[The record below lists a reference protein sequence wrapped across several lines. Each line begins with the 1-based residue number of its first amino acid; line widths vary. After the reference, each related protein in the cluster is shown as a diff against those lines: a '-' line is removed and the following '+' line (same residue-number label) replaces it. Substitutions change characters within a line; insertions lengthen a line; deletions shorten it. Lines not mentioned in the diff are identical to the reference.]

1 MRGVSLSFFKPSVF
15 VKAFL
20 VSCVVFSSAFFSSC
34 KDLTS
39 FDPNVDGGRAVTGS
53 AFSAPTNVRA
63 TNGYKRKISLEWSPV
78 SGASYYEIWCATS
91 STAEF
96 VQVGTAQTTAF
107 DEVVSAG
114 RTLYYKVRAVKYNGT
129 VSSFSA
135 TARGTSLAQPVIS
148 GGEVNE
154 FDATISWFMENARG
168 MDDSDNYESDLVFE
182 VFCQPKTGG
191 GEIKS
196 VTLRASDEELRSGYK
211 HKFTNLAASTEYQ
224 FWVAAYITKDSSATE
239 QSPVVDR
246 NTLTSYMPVAPVFHA
261 SQGESSKGV
270 WIYITLPEMV
280 KVNTE
285 TKENQTE
292 KQDVDYPLCFK
303 ITRKVA
309 NGDYK
314 PEITLYYNGETT
326 PPSLDYYTNPDTSYT
341 PGKVIKWFDD
351 GANGLG
357 SMSGGTEY
365 TYRIRSA
372 ADITYSKVVCPED
385 KQYTSESS
393 TDTDKAT
400 TAEGWKSK
408 HPEFKYGSDLKRTL
422 KEDGEKRVVVATWFD
437 LSASWDDLGTAERYK
452 FAIKQ
457 NRKPWAESESPMDSW
472 LESGRTGENEKYF
485 FDSLKAFTYKVEFGN
500 GKDALSDGETGIY
513 TYTLYIVTK
522 DATIDDIDVVDGVV
536 RDADNEECKV
546 LDSVSAIGEMLV
558 MNRADMPEA
567 DLELQDGYQD
577 HVDLKIVSSIKKGF
591 RYDVVRT
598 EVKDGVL
605 DPDTE
610 TPITLIEADEYTED
624 PPETETFEYPD
635 KTVDGNCTY
644 YYFLKVI
651 DEESGAYS
659 ASSNLKAEVLGTP
672 KVSFDTSR
680 LAYDSVTILF
690 ESVTAAEKYTVTLG
704 EKGKFGGGEQF
715 KITKDGKNWTSDS
728 VSASGAKAKVAYE
741 APEFKIIIEKPY
753 GYDNATFAGST
764 ANAVVTAYSK
774 VDSVSSDPEPVN
786 VLGPADLGVTVNSA
800 DEAKADSVWVSWNE
814 VQDASGYLVKRLMY
828 SEYDASGVVKAES
841 AVEDTDVVYYVDALE
856 KKVLLVGT
864 VETIK
869 LVGGASVAFNA
880 GRFTLTDTEIPV
892 TATKDDGELLP
903 YQEAQAKISWGMPF
917 CYVVLPVL
925 DKGDFK
931 FKTGSLALDAGGKVA
946 YTNLPQT
953 DGTATWGYGLELQA
967 EKSKNT
973 TTQKLTWKKPY
984 YAAIDKGK
992 TPQVFKRKFNRE
1004 ATDSNSFSSVDLTDA
1019 NATTFEYK
1027 PKEDE
1032 KPEEDER
1039 YRAYEY
1045 IVKYN
1050 YLEERLTLPDSLEKE
1065 LKDKKDS
1072 ESTGEPANKG
1082 YLFTIRSNNL
1092 RQSGLAAKQGGSNT
1106 YAETVTWSDDIGSL
1120 WGSSNERALGPTG
1133 VRLYIRNNNLDAT
1146 DTTWRKAVDIA
1157 DLDYSGKI
1165 TPNSEEDIDAARNG
1179 NSISVYPAFA
1189 DGTGAT
1195 SGALKVLRDYK
1206 HYYAIALTRGN
1217 LEVLYTPGFDVFAS
1231 DAKVY
1236 AYRQITN
1243 EEMVRA
1249 ATLAMSIG
1257 AEKTTSWNYNLSTK
1271 KSEYK
1276 EDGKT
1281 VVTVT
1286 QSGGGGSSN
1295 LVWTLE
1301 YKDFKP
1307 TMTSK
1312 TGSSVNFLTINGRVT
1327 GETWTNTLSAGSSG
1341 NDRPPNE
1348 YNCYNDDKITVSG
1361 ANEEC
1366 KSFYSAE
1373 LKFYWLNYEA
1383 APRYNTNEGYKGI
1396 KISHPSG
1403 NAEKVFGNITPLPF
1417 NKKTGWTNK
1426 DNIGF
1431 QNNAAEWQ

>member
-39 FDPNVDGGRAVTGS
+39 FDPNVDGGRAVTGQA

-63 TNGYKRKISLEWSPV
+63 TNGYKRKISLEWFPV

-129 VSSFSA
+129 VSAFSA

-168 MDDSDNYESDLVFE
+168 MDGSDNYESDLVFE

-196 VTLRASDEELRSGYK
+196 VTLRASGEELRSGYK

-326 PPSLDYYTNPDTSYT
+326 PPSLDYYTNPNTSYT

-351 GANGLG
+351 GANSLG

-408 HPEFKYGSDLKRTL
+408 HPEFKYGSDLKRSL
-422 KEDGEKRVVVATWFD
+422 SKDGEKVVVVSASFE

-457 NRKPWAESESPMDSW
+457 SRKPWTESESPTDSW
-472 LESGRTGENEKYF
+472 LESGRTGENEKCF
-485 FDSLKAFTYKVEFGN
+485 FDSLKAFTPYTVKFGN

-522 DATIDDIDVVDGVV
+522 DATINDVVDGVV

-605 DPDTE
+605 DPTTE
-610 TPITLIEADEYTED
+610 KTITLIEADKYAED

-690 ESVTAAEKYTVTLG
+690 ESVTAAERYTVTLG
-704 EKGKFGGGEQF
+704 EKDKFGGGEQF
-715 KITKDGKNWTSDS
+715 KITKDGKGWTSDS
-728 VSASGAKAKVAYE
+728 VSASGAKVNVAYE
-741 APEFKIIIEKPY
+741 APEFKITIEKPY
-753 GYDNATFAGST
+753 GYDNATLAGST
-764 ANAVVTAYSK
+764 ANVVVTAHSK
-774 VDSVSSDPEPVN
+774 VDSVSSDLEPVN
-786 VLGPADLGVTVNSA
+786 VLGPADLDVTVNSA
-800 DEAKADSVWVSWNE
+800 DEAKADSVRVSWNE
-814 VQDASGYLVKRLMY
+814 VQGASGYLVKRLMY

-841 AVEDTDVVYYVDALE
+841 AVEDTDVVYYVGASDE
-856 KKVLLVGT
+856 KVLLADTG
-864 VETIK
+864 EP
-869 LVGGASVAFNA
+869 VGGASVKLA
-880 GRFTLTDTEIPV
+880 GNRFTLTDTEIPV
-892 TATKDDGELLP
+892 TATRDDGELLV

-917 CYVVLPVL
+917 RYVVLPVL

-931 FKTGSLALDAGGKVA
+931 FKTRSLALETGGKVMYKRLEDTEPA
-946 YTNLPQT
+946 P
-953 DGTATWGYGLELQA
+953 TATLGYGLELQA

-984 YAAIDKGK
+984 YAAIGTGLFSK
-992 TPQVFKRKFNRE
+992 VYKRKSNRE
-1004 ATDSNSFSSVDLTDA
+1004 NTDSNSFSGGTLTDA

-1027 PKEDE
+1027 PED
-1032 KPEEDER
+1032 DER
-1039 YRAYEY
+1039 YSAYEY

-1050 YLEERLTLPDSLEKE
+1050 CFEERLTLPDSLEEE
-1065 LKDKKDS
+1065 LKKKKDS
-1072 ESTGEPANKG
+1072 ESTGEQANKG
-1082 YLFTIRSNNL
+1082 YLFTIRSDNL

-1106 YAETVTWSDDIGSL
+1106 YAETVTWSNNIGSL

-1133 VRLYIRNNNLDAT
+1133 VRLYIRNNNLD
-1146 DTTWRKAVDIA
+1146 TTWHKAVDIA
-1157 DLDYSGKI
+1157 SLDYSGTI
-1165 TPNSEEDIDAARNG
+1165 TPNSEEDIAAARNG
-1179 NSISVYPAFA
+1179 NSISVYPASVA
-1189 DGTGAT
+1189 GGTGTT

-1217 LEVLYTPGFDVFAS
+1217 VEVRYTPGFDDFTS
-1231 DAKVY
+1231 DDDNKKVAV
-1236 AYRQITN
+1236 AYRQITIDEFTKAAIIGMSTGIYN
-1243 EEMVRA
+1243 ERGTKGCNSNGNGIDGLKSTSSYNARTDYKLTFVYTNYV
-1249 ATLAMSIG
+1249 ATHTTKSGNTAYAVIVNGTLKARGGLAGAYQNQYFSESNMNITYQGNVGTMYFNGTDDFWTWNKGTYPVNRTKGTINVTYGGKSKTYDMSK
-1257 AEKTTSWNYNLSTK
+1257 A
-1271 KSEYK
+1271 SEN
-1276 EDGKT
+1276 G
-1281 VVTVT
+1281 
-1286 QSGGGGSSN
+1286 
-1295 LVWTLE
+1295 WTLPFAVE
-1301 YKDFKP
+1301 GGY
-1307 TMTSK
+1307 
-1312 TGSSVNFLTINGRVT
+1312 L
-1327 GETWTNTLSAGSSG
+1327 
-1341 NDRPPNE
+1341 ND
-1348 YNCYNDDKITVSG
+1348 S
-1361 ANEEC
+1361 
-1366 KSFYSAE
+1366 
-1373 LKFYWLNYEA
+1373 
-1383 APRYNTNEGYKGI
+1383 
-1396 KISHPSG
+1396 
-1403 NAEKVFGNITPLPF
+1403 
-1417 NKKTGWTNK
+1417 
-1426 DNIGF
+1426 
-1431 QNNAAEWQ
+1431 AEWQ

>member
-96 VQVGTAQTTAF
+96 VQVGTAQTTSF

-129 VSSFSA
+129 VSAFSA

-168 MDDSDNYESDLVFE
+168 MDGSDNYESDLVFE

-196 VTLRASDEELRSGYK
+196 VTLQASGEELRSGYK

-408 HPEFKYGSDLKRTL
+408 HPEFKYGSDLKRKL
-422 KEDGEKRVVVATWFD
+422 KEDGEKVVVVSASFD
-437 LSASWDDLGTAERYK
+437 LSASWDDLGAAERYK

-457 NRKPWAESESPMDSW
+457 SRKPWTGSESTTNTW
-472 LESGRTGENEKYF
+472 LESGRTEEREKYF
-485 FDSLKAFTYKVEFGN
+485 FDTLKAFTPYTVKFGN

-522 DATIDDIDVVDGVV
+522 DATIDDVVDGVV

-605 DPDTE
+605 DPSTE
-610 TPITLIEADEYTED
+610 TPITLINADKYTED
-624 PPETETFEYPD
+624 PPESETFKYPD
-635 KTVDGNCTY
+635 DDVDSNCTY

-659 ASSNLKAEVLGTP
+659 ASSNLKAEVLGKP
-672 KVSFDTSR
+672 KVSFDTSK

-690 ESVTAAEKYTVTLG
+690 ESVTAAERYTVTLG
-704 EKGKFGGGEQF
+704 EKDKFGGGEQF

-728 VSASGAKAKVAYE
+728 VSASSAKAKVAYE
-741 APEFKIIIEKPY
+741 APEFKITIEKPY
-753 GYDNATFAGST
+753 GYNNATLAGSS
-764 ANAVVTAYSK
+764 ANAVVTAHSK
-774 VDSVSSDPEPVN
+774 VDKSESDPEPVN
-786 VLGPADLGVTVNSA
+786 VLGPADLDVKVNSA
-800 DEAKADSVWVSWNE
+800 SDAKEDSVWVSWNE

-841 AVEDTDVVYYVDALE
+841 AVEDTDVVYYVGASDE
-856 KKVLLVGT
+856 KVLLADTG
-864 VETIK
+864 EP
-869 LVGGASVAFNA
+869 VGGASVALA
-880 GRFTLTDTEIPV
+880 GNRFTLTDTEIPV
-892 TATKDDGELLP
+892 TADPDKDAELLV

-917 CYVVLPVL
+917 RYVVLPVL

-931 FKTGSLALDAGGKVA
+931 FETGSLALKTGGKVM
-946 YTNLPQT
+946 YEKLEKTEP
-953 DGTATWGYGLELQA
+953 DPTATWGYGLEIHA

-984 YAAIDKGK
+984 YAAIGKGK
-992 TPQVFKRKFNRE
+992 TPQVFKRKSTRE
-1004 ATDSNSFSSVDLTDA
+1004 AKDGNSFSGVDLTDA
-1019 NATTFEYK
+1019 AATTFEYE

-1045 IVKYN
+1045 IVKYGSMA
-1050 YLEERLTLPDSLEKE
+1050 ESLTLPDSLEKE
-1065 LKDKKDS
+1065 LKNKKDS
-1072 ESTGEPANKG
+1072 ESTGEQANKG
-1082 YLFTIRSNNL
+1082 YLFTIRSNFL
-1092 RQSGLAAKQGGSNT
+1092 KQSGLAANQGGSNT

-1133 VRLYIRNNNLDAT
+1133 VRLYIRNNNLDAE
-1146 DTTWRKAVDIA
+1146 WHKAVDIA
-1157 DLDYSGKI
+1157 GLDYSGKI
-1165 TPNSEEDIDAARNG
+1165 TPNSEEDIDAARSG
-1179 NSISVYPAFA
+1179 NSISVYPASVA
-1189 DGTGAT
+1189 GGTGAT

-1217 LEVLYTPGFDVFAS
+1217 LELRYTPGFDDFTS

-1286 QSGGGGSSN
+1286 QSGGFGSSN

-1301 YKDFKP
+1301 YKDFTP

-1327 GETWTNTLSAGSSG
+1327 GETWTDNLASGSSG

-1417 NKKTGWTNK
+1417 NKKTGWANK

>member
-34 KDLTS
+34 KDLTN
-39 FDPNVDGGRAVTGS
+39 FDPNVDGGRAVTS
-53 AFSAPTNVRA
+53 QAAFSAPTNVRA
-63 TNGYKRKISLEWSPV
+63 TNGYKRKISLEWFPV

-129 VSSFSA
+129 VSAFSA

-168 MDDSDNYESDLVFE
+168 MDGSDNYESDLVFE

-196 VTLRASDEELRSGYK
+196 VTLPASGEELRSGYK

-261 SQGESSKGV
+261 SQGDSSKGV

-285 TKENQTE
+285 TKENETE

-326 PPSLDYYTNPDTSYT
+326 PPDLGYYTNPDTSYT

-408 HPEFKYGSDLKRTL
+408 HPEFKYGSDLQRSLSK
-422 KEDGEKRVVVATWFD
+422 DGEKVVVVSASFE
-437 LSASWDDLGTAERYK
+437 LSASWDDLGAAERYK

-457 NRKPWAESESPMDSW
+457 SRKPWTGSESPTDSW

-485 FDSLKAFTYKVEFGN
+485 FDSLKAFTYKVKFGN

-522 DATIDDIDVVDGVV
+522 DATIDDVVPGVV

-546 LDSVSAIGEMLV
+546 LDSVSAVGEMLV

-605 DPDTE
+605 DPTTE
-610 TPITLIEADEYTED
+610 KTITLIKADKYTED

-651 DEESGAYS
+651 DEESDAYS

-704 EKGKFGGGEQF
+704 EKGKFGGGESF

-728 VSASGAKAKVAYE
+728 VPASGAKAKVAYE
-741 APEFKIIIEKPY
+741 APEFKITIEKPY
-753 GYDNATFAGST
+753 GYDNATLAGST
-764 ANAVVTAYSK
+764 ANVVVTAHSK
-774 VDSVSSDPEPVN
+774 VDSVSSDSESVN
-786 VLGPADLGVTVNSA
+786 VLGPADLDVTVNSA
-800 DEAKADSVWVSWNE
+800 EKATADSVWVSWNA
-814 VQDASGYLVKRLMY
+814 VQGASGYLVKRLMY
-828 SEYDASGVVKAES
+828 SEYDESGVVKG
-841 AVEDTDVVYYVDALE
+841 AVEDTDVVYYVAASDKNSD
-856 KKVLLVGT
+856 KKVFKVFLVGKVGT
-864 VETIK
+864 EE
-869 LVGGASVAFNA
+869 LVGGASVEFDEK
-880 GRFTLTDTEIPV
+880 RFTLTDTEITV
-892 TATKDDGELLP
+892 TAPDGEVELFE
-903 YQEAQAKISWGMPF
+903 YQKKQAKISWGMPF
-917 CYVVLPVL
+917 RYVVLPVL

-931 FKTGSLALDAGGKVA
+931 FKTGSLALETGGKVMYKELEKTEPA
-946 YTNLPQT
+946 P
-953 DGTATWGYGLELQA
+953 TATFGYGLKLQA
-967 EKSKNT
+967 EKSKDT
-973 TTQKLTWKKPY
+973 MFQKLTWKKPY
-984 YAAIDKGK
+984 YAAIGK
-992 TPQVFKRKFNRE
+992 SWYPQVFKRKSSDRK
-1004 ATDSNSFSSVDLTDA
+1004 ATDNEFDLIDDVNMNDDVNTND
-1019 NATTFEYK
+1019 TTFKYE
-1027 PKEDE
+1027 PN
-1032 KPEEDER
+1032 EDER
-1039 YRAYEY
+1039 YSAYEY

-1050 YLEERLTLPDSLEKE
+1050 CFEDKLTLPDSLEEE
-1065 LKDKKDS
+1065 LKNKKDS
-1072 ESTGEPANKG
+1072 ESTGEQANKG
-1082 YLFTIRSNNL
+1082 YLFTIRSNFL

-1133 VRLYIRNNNLDAT
+1133 VRLYIRNNNLD
-1146 DTTWRKAVDIA
+1146 TTWHKAVDIA
-1157 DLDYSGKI
+1157 SLDYSGTI
-1165 TPNSEEDIDAARNG
+1165 TPNSKEDVDAAAVKNG
-1179 NSISVYPAFA
+1179 NSSIGISVYPASVA
-1189 DGTGAT
+1189 GGTGTT

-1217 LEVLYTPGFDVFAS
+1217 VEVLYTPGFDDFTSENDKAV
-1231 DAKVY
+1231 V
-1236 AYRQITN
+1236 AYRQITD
-1243 EEMVRA
+1243 EELVRA
-1249 ATLAMSIG
+1249 ATLAMTIG
-1257 AEKTTSWNYNLSTK
+1257 MDAAFYDRSASPQWSRAASNGTYKDSYGGTVKITSSTSGSPSYGFYFTNFIANVQTRSGVSLGSFLK
-1271 KSEYK
+1271 VN
-1276 EDGKT
+1276 G
-1281 VVTVT
+1281 TVT
-1286 QSGGGGSSN
+1286 GGYKNFIDICPPYYYNGTVTIVSDIDIYNNTITFNQLKSSGGT
-1295 LVWTLE
+1295 V
-1301 YKDFKP
+1301 
-1307 TMTSK
+1307 
-1312 TGSSVNFLTINGRVT
+1312 SVN
-1327 GETWTNTLSAGSSG
+1327 SS
-1341 NDRPPNE
+1341 
-1348 YNCYNDDKITVSG
+1348 TFS
-1361 ANEEC
+1361 
-1366 KSFYSAE
+1366 
-1373 LKFYWLNYEA
+1373 
-1383 APRYNTNEGYKGI
+1383 
-1396 KISHPSG
+1396 
-1403 NAEKVFGNITPLPF
+1403 NITPFPF
-1417 NKKTGWTNK
+1417 NDRRTTN
-1426 DNIGF
+1426 DNYKYGGY
-1431 QNNAAEWQ
+1431 NNTAEWQ

>member
-39 FDPNVDGGRAVTGS
+39 FDPNVDGGRAVTGQA

-129 VSSFSA
+129 VSAFSA

-168 MDDSDNYESDLVFE
+168 MDGSDNYESDLVFE

-285 TKENQTE
+285 TKGNETE

-314 PEITLYYNGETT
+314 PEVTLYYNGETT

-422 KEDGEKRVVVATWFD
+422 DGEKVVSASFD

-522 DATIDDIDVVDGVV
+522 DATIDDVDVVDGVV

-591 RYDVVRT
+591 EYTVVRT

-605 DPDTE
+605 DPTTE
-610 TPITLIEADEYTED
+610 TPITLIEADKYTED
-624 PPETETFEYPD
+624 PPKTETFEYPD

-651 DEESGAYS
+651 DKESGAYS

-690 ESVTAAEKYTVTLG
+690 ESVTAAERYTVTLG

-753 GYDNATFAGST
+753 GYDNATLAGST
-764 ANAVVTAYSK
+764 ANAVVTAHSK

-786 VLGPADLGVTVNSA
+786 VLGPADLDVTVNSA
-800 DEAKADSVWVSWNE
+800 DEAEADFVWISWNE
-814 VQDASGYLVKRLMY
+814 VQGASGYLVKRLMY

-841 AVEDTDVVYYVDALE
+841 AVEDTDVVYYVGALDE
-856 KKVLLVGT
+856 KVLLADTG
-864 VETIK
+864 EP
-869 LVGGASVAFNA
+869 VGGASVAFDGN
-880 GRFTLTDTEIPV
+880 RFTLTDTEIPV
-892 TATKDDGELLP
+892 TATRDDGELLV

-917 CYVVLPVL
+917 RYVVLPVL

-931 FKTGSLALDAGGKVA
+931 FETGSLALDAGGKVMYKELEKTEPA
-946 YTNLPQT
+946 P
-953 DGTATWGYGLELQA
+953 TATFGYGLKLQA

-984 YAAIDKGK
+984 YAAIGKGK
-992 TPQVFKRKFNRE
+992 LPQVYKRKFYRE
-1004 ATDSNSFSSVDLTDA
+1004 DTDSNSFSGVDLTDA
-1019 NATTFEYK
+1019 SATAFEY
-1027 PKEDE
+1027 

-1045 IVKYN
+1045 IVKYGSTAE
-1050 YLEERLTLPDSLEKE
+1050 LLKLPDSLEEE
-1065 LKDKKDS
+1065 LKKKKDS
-1072 ESTGEPANKG
+1072 ESTGEQANKG

-1106 YAETVTWSDDIGSL
+1106 YAETVTWSDSIGSL
-1120 WGSSNERALGPTG
+1120 WGDSNDRALGPTG
-1133 VRLYIRNNNLDAT
+1133 VRLYIRNNNLDAE
-1146 DTTWRKAVDIA
+1146 WHPAASINS
-1157 DLDYSGKI
+1157 LDYSGNVTDLGDDVSATKD
-1165 TPNSEEDIDAARNG
+1165 TNG
-1179 NSISVYPAFA
+1179 ISLYPTTCAN
-1189 DGTGAT
+1189 GTGT
-1195 SGALKVLRDYK
+1195 TTGLLKVLRDYK

-1217 LEVLYTPGFDVFAS
+1217 VEVLYTPGFDKFES
-1231 DAKVY
+1231 ETPVY
-1236 AYRQITN
+1236 AYRRITD
-1243 EEMVRA
+1243 EELVRA

-1257 AEKTTSWNYNLSTK
+1257 MEKSIPKSGWSRTLDPSKTYTDPTGGTTYTKWHAMTYDIHDITFTNCVMDMISKAGVQVSSFLKIGGTLKGKLNSNYARSIPPDQYNGTLTIQNILYDEPQMTLIFSKAEKNSTNAIILK
-1271 KSEYK
+1271 RNGDET
-1276 EDGKT
+1276 GKT
-1281 VVTVT
+1281 
-1286 QSGGGGSSN
+1286 
-1295 LVWTLE
+1295 
-1301 YKDFKP
+1301 
-1307 TMTSK
+1307 
-1312 TGSSVNFLTINGRVT
+1312 
-1327 GETWTNTLSAGSSG
+1327 
-1341 NDRPPNE
+1341 
-1348 YNCYNDDKITVSG
+1348 
-1361 ANEEC
+1361 
-1366 KSFYSAE
+1366 
-1373 LKFYWLNYEA
+1373 
-1383 APRYNTNEGYKGI
+1383 
-1396 KISHPSG
+1396 
-1403 NAEKVFGNITPLPF
+1403 FGNITPLPYNGSDF
-1417 NKKTGWTNK
+1417 L
-1426 DNIGF
+1426 
-1431 QNNAAEWQ
+1431 NNNAEWQ

>member
-39 FDPNVDGGRAVTGS
+39 FDPNVDGGRAVTGQT
-53 AFSAPTNVRA
+53 AFFAQTNAQTNAPTNVRA
-63 TNGYKRKISLEWSPV
+63 TNGYRRKISLEWSPV

-129 VSSFSA
+129 VSAFSA
-135 TARGTSLAQPVIS
+135 TAKGTSLAQPVIS

-168 MDDSDNYESDLVFE
+168 MDGSDNYESDLVFE

-196 VTLRASDEELRSGYK
+196 VTLQASDDELRSGYK

-261 SQGESSKGV
+261 SQGDSSKGV

-309 NGDYK
+309 NGIYK
-314 PEITLYYNGETT
+314 DEITLYYNGETT
-326 PPSLDYYTNPDTSYT
+326 PPDLDYYTNPNTSYT

-357 SMSGGTEY
+357 SISGGTEY

-393 TDTDKAT
+393 VTDTDKAT

-408 HPEFKYGSDLKRTL
+408 HPEFKYGSDLKRSL
-422 KEDGEKRVVVATWFD
+422 SKDGEKVVVVSASFE
-437 LSASWDDLGTAERYK
+437 LSASWDDLGAAERYK

-457 NRKPWAESESPMDSW
+457 SRKPWTGSESTTNTW
-472 LESGRTGENEKYF
+472 LESGRTEEREKYF
-485 FDSLKAFTYKVEFGN
+485 FDTLKAFTPYTVKFGN

-522 DATIDDIDVVDGVV
+522 DATINDVVDGVV

-567 DLELQDGYQD
+567 KLKLNDGYKD
-577 HVDLKIVSSIKKGF
+577 HVLLVVSSIKKGF
-591 RYDVVRT
+591 EYTVVRT

-605 DPDTE
+605 DPSTE
-610 TPITLIEADEYTED
+610 TPITLINADKYTED
-624 PPETETFEYPD
+624 PPESETFKYPD
-635 KTVDGNCTY
+635 DDVDSNCTY

-651 DEESGAYS
+651 DKESGAYS

-672 KVSFDTSR
+672 KVSFDMSR
-680 LAYDSVTILF
+680 LAYDSVTISF
-690 ESVTAAEKYTVTLG
+690 ESVTAAERYTVTLG
-704 EKGKFGGGEQF
+704 KKYGFGGGENF
-715 KITKDGKNWTSDS
+715 EITNDGKNWTSDS
-728 VSASGAKAKVAYE
+728 VSAFGAKVNVAYE
-741 APEFKIIIEKPY
+741 APEFKITIEKPY
-753 GYDNATFAGST
+753 GYDNATLAGTT
-764 ANAVVTAYSK
+764 ADAVVTAHSK
-774 VDSVSSDPEPVN
+774 VDSAKSDIEQVN
-786 VLGPADLGVTVNSA
+786 VIGPAGLAVTVNSA
-800 DEAKADSVWVSWNE
+800 DKAEANSVWVSWNE
-814 VQDASGYLVKRLMY
+814 VQGASGYLVKRLMY

-841 AVEDTDVVYYVDALE
+841 AVEDTDVVYYVDPSE
-856 KKVLLVGT
+856 KKVLLA
-864 VETIK
+864 ETGEP
-869 LVGGASVAFNA
+869 VGGASVAFD
-880 GRFTLTDTEIPV
+880 GKRFTLTDMEIPV
-892 TATKDDGELLP
+892 TATRNDGELLV

-931 FKTGSLALDAGGKVA
+931 FKTRSLALDAGGKVA

-953 DGTATWGYGLELQA
+953 DGTATWGYGLEIHA

-973 TTQKLTWKKPY
+973 TTQILTWKKPY
-984 YAAIDKGK
+984 YAAIGTGLFSK
-992 TPQVFKRKFNRE
+992 VYKRKSNRE
-1004 ATDSNSFSSVDLTDA
+1004 TTDSNSFSGGTLTDA
-1019 NATTFEYK
+1019 NATTFKYE
-1027 PKEDE
+1027 PN
-1032 KPEEDER
+1032 EDER
-1039 YRAYEY
+1039 YSAYEY

-1050 YLEERLTLPDSLEKE
+1050 CFEERLTLPDSLEEE
-1065 LKDKKDS
+1065 LKKKKDS
-1072 ESTGEPANKG
+1072 ESTGEQANKG
-1082 YLFTIRSNNL
+1082 YLFTIRSDNL
-1092 RQSGLAAKQGGSNT
+1092 RQSGLAAKQGGSKT
-1106 YAETVTWSDDIGSL
+1106 YAETVTWSNNIGSL
-1120 WGSSNERALGPTG
+1120 WGSSNDRALGPTG
-1133 VRLYIRNNNLDAT
+1133 VRLYIRNNNLDAE
-1146 DTTWRKAVDIA
+1146 WHPAVDIA
-1157 DLDYSGKI
+1157 SLDYSGKI
-1165 TPNSEEDIDAARNG
+1165 TPNSKEDIDAASNG
-1179 NSISVYPAFA
+1179 NGNGISVWPASVVG
-1189 DGTGAT
+1189 GTGAT

-1206 HYYAIALTRGN
+1206 HYYAIALTRDD
-1217 LEVLYTPGFDVFAS
+1217 LEVLYTPGFDYFAS
-1231 DAKVY
+1231 DKQVY
-1236 AYRQITN
+1236 TYRQITAN
-1243 EEMVRA
+1243 EFA
-1249 ATLAMSIG
+1249 IISGMSIG
-1257 AEKTTSWNYNLSTK
+1257 ESVYNSTYCAVSESNIGYNRTFTFKDNAIYFLKISGTLYGYCEATGQKPKWYGAVCAGKAGALSGGKSQPTTLSLECAEVPL
-1271 KSEYK
+1271 YK
-1276 EDGKT
+1276 G
-1281 VVTVT
+1281 TVT
-1286 QSGGGGSSN
+1286 IDSMRNGGGSYTVNYNNQSG
-1295 LVWTLE
+1295 
-1301 YKDFKP
+1301 DFR
-1307 TMTSK
+1307 S
-1312 TGSSVNFLTINGRVT
+1312 
-1327 GETWTNTLSAGSSG
+1327 E
-1341 NDRPPNE
+1341 
-1348 YNCYNDDKITVSG
+1348 VSG
-1361 ANEEC
+1361 Y
-1366 KSFYSAE
+1366 F
-1373 LKFYWLNYEA
+1373 
-1383 APRYNTNEGYKGI
+1383 PYK
-1396 KISHPSG
+1396 
-1403 NAEKVFGNITPLPF
+1403 
-1417 NKKTGWTNK
+1417 
-1426 DNIGF
+1426 
-1431 QNNAAEWQ
+1431 

>member
-39 FDPNVDGGRAVTGS
+39 FDPNVDGGRAVTGQA

-63 TNGYKRKISLEWSPV
+63 TNGYRRKISLEWSPV

-129 VSSFSA
+129 VSAFSA

-168 MDDSDNYESDLVFE
+168 MDGSDNYESDLVFE

-196 VTLRASDEELRSGYK
+196 VTLRASGEELRSGYK

-351 GANGLG
+351 GANSLG

-408 HPEFKYGSDLKRTL
+408 HPEFKYGSDLKRSL
-422 KEDGEKRVVVATWFD
+422 SKDGEKVVVVSASFD

-457 NRKPWAESESPMDSW
+457 NRKPWTESESPTDSW

-500 GKDALSDGETGIY
+500 GKDALSDDETGIY

-591 RYDVVRT
+591 EYTVVRT

-605 DPDTE
+605 DPTTE
-610 TPITLIEADEYTED
+610 TPITLIEADKYTED
-624 PPETETFEYPD
+624 PSETKPFEYRD
-635 KTVDGNCTY
+635 GDVRGNCTY

-651 DEESGAYS
+651 DKESGAYS

-690 ESVTAAEKYTVTLG
+690 ESVTAAERYTVTLG
-704 EKGKFGGGEQF
+704 EKDKFGGGEQF
-715 KITKDGKNWTSDS
+715 KITKDGRNWTSDS
-728 VSASGAKAKVAYE
+728 VSASGAKVNVAYE
-741 APEFKIIIEKPY
+741 APEFKITIEKPY
-753 GYDNATFAGST
+753 GYDNATLAGST
-764 ANAVVTAYSK
+764 ANVVVTAHSK
-774 VDSVSSDPEPVN
+774 VDSVSSDPESVN
-786 VLGPADLGVTVNSA
+786 VLGPADLDVTVNSA
-800 DEAKADSVWVSWNE
+800 EKATADSVWVSWNE
-814 VQDASGYLVKRLMY
+814 VQGASGYLVKRLMY

-841 AVEDTDVVYYVDALE
+841 AVEDTDVVYYVGASDE
-856 KKVLLVGT
+856 KVLLADTG
-864 VETIK
+864 EP
-869 LVGGASVAFNA
+869 VGGASVKLA
-880 GRFTLTDTEIPV
+880 GNRFTLTDTEIPV
-892 TATKDDGELLP
+892 TATRDDGELLV

-917 CYVVLPVL
+917 RYVVLPVL

-931 FKTGSLALDAGGKVA
+931 FKTRSLALETGGKVA

-953 DGTATWGYGLELQA
+953 DGTATWGYGLEIHAQ
-967 EKSKNT
+967 KSKNT
-973 TTQKLTWKKPY
+973 TTQILTWKKPY
-984 YAAIDKGK
+984 YAAIGKGK
-992 TPQVFKRKFNRE
+992 LPQVFKRKAVIDDE
-1004 ATDSNSFSSVDLTDA
+1004 EGDSFSDGTLMDA
-1019 NATTFEYK
+1019 NATAFEYT
-1027 PKEDE
+1027 PKG
-1032 KPEEDER
+1032 DER
-1039 YRAYEY
+1039 YIAYEY

-1050 YLEERLTLPDSLEKE
+1050 TMEGKLTLPKSLEEE
-1065 LKDKKDS
+1065 LKKKKDS
-1072 ESTGEPANKG
+1072 ESTKEQANKG
-1082 YLFTIRSNNL
+1082 YLFTIMSNNL
-1092 RQSGLAAKQGGSNT
+1092 SQSGLAAKQGGSNT

-1120 WGSSNERALGPTG
+1120 WGSSKERALGPTG

-1146 DTTWRKAVDIA
+1146 DTTWRKAVDID

-1165 TPNSEEDIDAARNG
+1165 TPNSEEDIDAKRNG
-1179 NSISVYPAFA
+1179 NSISVYPASIA

-1217 LEVLYTPGFDVFAS
+1217 LEVRYTPGFDVFAS
-1231 DAKVY
+1231 DDKVY

-1257 AEKTTSWNYNLSTK
+1257 AEKTTSWNYNLTSKT
-1271 KSEYK
+1271 SEYK

-1281 VVTVT
+1281 VVKVN
-1286 QSGGGGSSN
+1286 QSGGFGSSN
-1295 LVWTLE
+1295 LVWTLT
-1301 YKDFKP
+1301 YNDYTP
-1307 TMTSK
+1307 NMVSK
-1312 TGSSVNFLTINGRVT
+1312 TGESVTFLTINGVVN
-1327 GETWTNTLSAGSSG
+1327 GETWQNNLGSGSTG
-1341 NDRPPNE
+1341 NDKPPYE
-1348 YNCYNDDKITVSG
+1348 YHCYNNDKITVSP
-1361 ANEEC
+1361 ANKEC
-1366 KSFYSAE
+1366 KDLYSAE
-1373 LKFYWLNYEA
+1373 IKFYWLDYEA
-1383 APRYNTNEGYKGI
+1383 EPRYNAAEGYKGI
-1396 KISHPSG
+1396 KISYPNGS
-1403 NAEKVFGNITPLPF
+1403 AEKIFGNITPLSF
-1417 NKKTGWTNK
+1417 NKTNK
-1426 DNIGF
+1426 NLSSDTIRN
-1431 QNNAAEWQ
+1431 QNDTAEWQ